1 MSRRQTKSQTAI
13 LQLLKKE
20 QVALSHDGITAKLEQ
35 EIDRVTIYRI
45 LNRFVEDGLA
55 HRIVA
60 DDGRQ
65 YFAICPEECSHD
77 HKAHD
82 HLHFR
87 CVSCDRVEC
96 VPGEVEYS
104 LPAGYKVDNHNIILS
119 GNCNDCSGK

>member
-1 MSRRQTKSQTAI
+1 MARRRTKSQATV
-13 LQLLKKE
+13 LELLRQE
-20 QVALSHDGITAKLEQ
+20 QGALSHEGITSRLENGL
-35 EIDRVTIYRI
+35 DRVTIYRI

-65 YFAICPEECSHD
+65 YFAICKQDCSHD

-87 CVSCDRVEC
+87 CVICDRVEC
-96 VPGEVEYS
+96 VPGEVGYR
-104 LPAGYKVDNHNIILS
+104 LPPGYRVDNHNIILS
-119 GNCNDCSGK
+119 GTCNSCGDE